1 MNIELLTALV
11 LFSFVSSITPGPNN
25 IMLMN
30 SGANYGFKQTLPH
43 MLGVGLGF
51 TLMVTLVGLGI
62 MQVFEQF
69 PLSYQIL
76 KVLSIIYL
84 LYLAY
89 KIAASSSA
97 INNNSDQAKP
107 FTFLQAAMFQWV
119 NPKAWTMALTAI
131 SVYATSTDFYAVV
144 FVAIVFGLVN
154 FPCISLWVFMGQK
167 LQRVL
172 SQKKHL
178 VRFNITMALL
188 LVLSV
193 VPALFE
199 S

>member
-1 MNIELLTALV
+1 MSIEVLWALA

-30 SGANYGFKQTLPH
+30 SGASYGFKQTLPH

-51 TLMVTLVGLGI
+51 TLMVALVGLGI
-62 MQVFEQF
+62 MQIFEQF
-69 PLSYQIL
+69 PLSYQVL
-76 KVLSIIYL
+76 KVLSIGYL

-89 KIAASSSA
+89 KIASSSSA

-131 SVYATSTDFYAVV
+131 SVYAASTDFYAVL
-144 FVAIVFGLVN
+144 FVAVVFGLVN

-172 SQKKHL
+172 SQQQHL
-178 VRFNITMALL
+178 KMFNITMAFL

-193 VPALFE
+193 LPALFD
-199 S
+199 